1 MSLVYVIRKKGREQ
15 PVSDYL
21 LLEEALYHWN
31 VMGYEHPEYYI
42 EVFEGLEIIIED
54 EPIEAMYLFFS
65 DEDLQD
71 EHNELL
77 DGFLFNIFTIGG
89 DHESG
94 TKFS

>member
-1 MSLVYVIRKKGREQ
+1 MSLVYVIRKKDREQ

-42 EVFEGLEIIIED
+42 EAFEGPEIIIEE
-54 EPIEAMYLFFS
+54 EPIEAMHLFIL
-65 DEDLQD
+65 DEDTLD
-71 EHNELL
+71 DHNELL
-77 DGFLFNIFTIGG
+77 DGFSFNIFSIGG

-94 TKFS
+94 TKYS